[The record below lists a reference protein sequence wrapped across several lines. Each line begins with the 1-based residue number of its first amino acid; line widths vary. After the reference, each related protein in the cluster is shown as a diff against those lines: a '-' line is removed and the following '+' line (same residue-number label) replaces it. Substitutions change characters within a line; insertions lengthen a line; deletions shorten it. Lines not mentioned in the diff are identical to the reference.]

1 MIRARLDR
9 LFERFC
15 RKGDPRALARVF
27 DVAAPEL
34 WRVASH
40 LCRNTHEAEDA
51 VQSTFLCAIEDREG
65 WDRSR
70 PLMPWLLGI
79 LVNRIRE
86 ARRRMVRAIDVTRI
100 APREEPDASHAAL
113 VGELG
118 DALRSALAGLPSPY
132 RQTLEQHLLLEHSA
146 SEIASKEQLA
156 AGTVRMRIHRG
167 LEMLRRRLPKSLS
180 TACVIPA
187 RLTDAT
193 AAAMRERLLVMVPGG
208 KAMLAASTGLSA
220 ALAVTMTTTHKLSAA
235 LLAAAVLTLAIWVGW
250 PDPPTNGE
258 AVAGSESGTSRAVA
272 LPVATAAR
280 ATGQDPAPRRE
291 TVAVT
296 EPAPVPGGTRVRV
309 LVRNAETKAGIAGV
323 WLEATS
329 TRVVL
334 GIVVTDRDGFA
345 EFDCEPGPVEF
356 SLPRHGRT
364 AGGETT
370 RHHVEAR
377 AGQLTDHVVELPT
390 RLRTRITVRDEAG
403 RALAGAQVLGRSWDD
418 GNTDWNELGRTD
430 LDGTWQGTHTCAGLS
445 VLALADGHVA
455 SRVANVD
462 AKGDAPIDIELR
474 VGPAA
479 TRLRGIVVDR
489 LGAPIAR
496 ARLAIRF
503 GGDAAHL
510 DTPLVFDAGPDGR
523 FECNALPEG
532 EHDVVAW
539 SRETTPLTFSSR
551 AYARLA
557 VATSLSHPVEIELRV
572 GEPPVVA
579 GAIRN
584 ADGTPVAGAFVTAMH
599 LDTDLHHGLL
609 AELTRSAITA
619 ADGSFRIEATLPGS
633 HGLAAQIGDR
643 RLEATLELRS
653 GETVAWHP
661 QPLVE
666 SQLAITLLDREGKAL
681 SGWRI
686 EAIDPAGHR
695 RARTTSSSGGVIFES
710 VGDEALEF
718 LVFGP
723 DAPFASLRHTGLRM
737 PSDPLTWHV
746 DPHAMPSGRVT
757 GTFVDPAG
765 GSLEGLEVELRGERS
780 PGSAM
785 RAVDP
790 MRGRFAID
798 ALVPGTYRLLARRG
812 GSYVFAADPPIE
824 VPAEGT
830 VDLGV
835 LTLARP
841 GTLRFVIT
849 PGSGLAETPIVRVA
863 QTRDGHFLDPGRR
876 HLSAD
881 GLGLVDVPPERFFA
895 LLWGEAIEPQILEL
909 AARADAE
916 LQIPVTLR
924 PATTCVVTRDDG
936 LAMHGLV
943 TWRSANGTP
952 LVRESVRLDAGGALR
967 RGLPPNAETVELESS
982 DGSKCHGRI
991 ARSSDGTA
999 QVRLTGSD

>member
-86 ARRRMVRAIDVTRI
+86 ARRRTARAIDVTRI

-208 KAMLAASTGLSA
+208 KAMLASSTGLSA
-220 ALAVTMTTTHKLSAA
+220 ALAFAMTTTHKLSAA
-235 LLAAAVLTLAIWVGW
+235 LLAAAVLTLAIWAGW
-250 PDPPTNGE
+250 PDPPMNGE
-258 AVAGSESGTSRAVA
+258 AVVGSEPGTSRAVA
-272 LPVATAAR
+272 LPVATATR
-280 ATGQDPAPRRE
+280 STGQDPAPRRE

-296 EPAPVPGGTRVRV
+296 DPAPVPGGTRVRV

-364 AGGETT
+364 AGGEPT
-370 RHHVEAR
+370 RHRVEAR

-390 RLRTRITVRDEAG
+390 RLRTKITVRDEAG

-445 VLALADGHVA
+445 VLALADGQVA

-619 ADGSFRIEATLPGS
+619 ADGTFRIEATLPGS

-895 LLWGEAIEPQILEL
+895 LLWGEAIEP
-909 AARADAE
+909 
-916 LQIPVTLR
+916 
-924 PATTCVVTRDDG
+924 
-936 LAMHGLV
+936 
-943 TWRSANGTP
+943 
-952 LVRESVRLDAGGALR
+952 
-967 RGLPPNAETVELESS
+967 
-982 DGSKCHGRI
+982 
-991 ARSSDGTA
+991 
-999 QVRLTGSD
+999 